1 MNTRLREAVP
11 RLRPLEAVDLDGL
24 MAIERRAYSHPWT
37 ETIFRDCLRSGYICW
52 ALVQQDELI
61 GYAVTS
67 LAVGEYH
74 VLNLTVRPE
83 SQGRGYGRFL
93 LRGLLEWAQKHD
105 AQNAFLEVRPSNQAA
120 FNLYLSEGFNEVG
133 VRKAYYPAH
142 RGREDALVMAKA
154 L

>member
-1 MNTRLREAVP
+1 MSTRLREAVP
-11 RLRPLEAVDLDGL
+11 RLRPLEVADLDRL
-24 MAIERRAYSHPWT
+24 MTIERRAYTHPWT

-52 ALVQQDELI
+52 AMEQQGELI

-67 LAVGEYH
+67 LAVKEYH

-93 LRGLLEWAQKHD
+93 LRELIRWAQQQG

-120 FNLYLSEGFNEVG
+120 LNLYLSEGFNEVG

-142 RGREDALVMAKA
+142 RGREDALVMARA